1 MEINEDRLGYYAE
14 AAGIPLNVQ
23 KAYYSYSEEMVNFIV
38 LEIAAVV
45 DGFKED
51 CITLIKY
58 IHNLLSYIVGE
69 TSHNLF
75 DYACAQGREMRRKGD
90 VPKEMQGLLEEILG
104 EVSFQYQELGR
115 HMDIP
120 DWIEG

>member
-45 DGFKED
+45 LALK
-51 CITLIKY
+51 K
-58 IHNLLSYIVGE
+58 IVL
-69 TSHNLF
+69 H
-75 DYACAQGREMRRKGD
+75 
-90 VPKEMQGLLEEILG
+90 
-104 EVSFQYQELGR
+104 
-115 HMDIP
+115 
-120 DWIEG
+120 